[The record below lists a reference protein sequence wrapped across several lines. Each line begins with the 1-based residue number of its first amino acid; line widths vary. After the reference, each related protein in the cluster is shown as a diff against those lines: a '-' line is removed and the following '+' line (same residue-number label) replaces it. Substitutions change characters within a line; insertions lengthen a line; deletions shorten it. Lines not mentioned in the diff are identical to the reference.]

1 MLDEDK
7 NLIAIIKEYVSTYE
21 ELPFS
26 DDYKLT
32 IQKKPTPPY
41 LHSPQ
46 EPSFKAKALMPL
58 KTDQLIKTTILCVA
72 ELALLVLF
80 ILCCANTFGFGI
92 TLFLA
97 PVSIGLLIF
106 IGIKIK
112 NNNGISYYLKA
123 KKENEQKIRYN
134 QKHEKEIQE
143 ALNIANARN
152 KEAFEKHKKEKEEYE
167 KRKYIYDFCEMFELK
182 LGSSISKKQAGLVF
196 DCGDGKKKFLISPN
210 NLKELLQYYID
221 QGVFEN
227 SAKTDDLFED
237 ISEKIV
243 SESEDTP
250 LSEFVN
256 TLRKEHYSAVRCIED
271 DLRRKR
277 IQEMETRLMHEESWE
292 RGRVEREARKAAEED
307 EKRQKEEEIKQK
319 RKAQDARTKC
329 YHCKHYDTCT
339 VKGRI
344 DCPMYVIKI

>member
-1 MLDEDK
+1 MNRDSLIVGDLILEVGAASVNKSTEGICGDFWCQTGTEDEQ
-7 NLIAIIKEYVSTYE
+7 I
-21 ELPFS
+21 
-26 DDYKLT
+26 
-32 IQKKPTPPY
+32 
-41 LHSPQ
+41 
-46 EPSFKAKALMPL
+46 
-58 KTDQLIKTTILCVA
+58 
-72 ELALLVLF
+72 LVLSDGMGSGVKAN
-80 ILCCANTFGFGI
+80 ILATLTAKMLSSMLAGSIPIDECVLTVSETLPMCKERKLAYATFTALKLQGL
-92 TLFLA
+92 TAYLVRYDN
-97 PVSIGLLIF
+97 PPSLLIRHGTLTRF
-106 IGIKIK
+106 PYSVHFVG
-112 NNNGISYYLKA
+112 
-123 KKENEQKIRYN
+123 
-134 QKHEKEIQE
+134 EKEIQE

-277 IQEMETRLMHEESWE
+277 IQEKLHRSSVVVGIFYRCNDW
-292 RGRVEREARKAAEED
+292 
-307 EKRQKEEEIKQK
+307 
-319 RKAQDARTKC
+319 C
-329 YHCKHYDTCT
+329 CT
-339 VKGRI
+339 FANR
-344 DCPMYVIKI
+344 